1 MRRYP
6 QTPFLQFTPKTPK
19 KLSLLRKSLLGCLN
33 KISKS
38 KSTKIIHI
46 SKTSSSRYPIFYSD
60 ENGSMFEYVGL
71 NFGKKILH
79 LDCAQKRNGCSA
91 KSTIE
96 ILNPEEKKYKK
107 LNFDLESFKRTQ
119 KFETHSC
126 NGFDIENPR
135 FIDSERDKFLKE
147 FILDKLMN
155 EDE

>member
-1 MRRYP
+1 MDELNTLKLP
-6 QTPFLQFTPKTPK
+6 QYIDFKIYLKEKQK
-19 KLSLLRKSLLGCLN
+19 R

-46 SKTSSSRYPIFYSD
+46 SKTSSSRYPILYSD

-135 FIDSERDKFLKE
+135 FIDSERDKFLKA